1 MEKKESYRS
10 LLEMGPLIL
19 FFGVNYF
26 YGIFAGT
33 AVLVISTIIA
43 LIISWYFFKNIPM
56 LAAFGCLAVIL
67 FGGLTLFFDNVFII
81 KPYSSRPANSEKYVL
96 CKSFKINEN
105 YFQKYTEVFKN
116 IITTKNLFLLDDSI
130 PYKFI
135 KHITDYNKFYTDRQ
149 ILYIQNTLTLIKK
162 IKDNEVF
169 DKNLYLKEL
178 YNNNKKYAVNWCNYY
193 NINIKN

>member
-56 LAAFGCLAVIL
+56 LAAFGWLAVVL
-67 FGGLTLFFDNVFII
+67 FGGLTLFFDNDFFIKIKPTVVSLIIALILLFGQFLGKNFLSVVMRSSIKLDTIGWNKLTWLWIGMFIVMAIANEIAWRNLSTDDWVSFKAFGIPVLSVVFGLFSIPII
-81 KPYSSRPANSEKYVL
+81 KKYQQ
-96 CKSFKINEN
+96 E
-105 YFQKYTEVFKN
+105 
-116 IITTKNLFLLDDSI
+116 
-130 PYKFI
+130 
-135 KHITDYNKFYTDRQ
+135 
-149 ILYIQNTLTLIKK
+149 
-162 IKDNEVF
+162 
-169 DKNLYLKEL
+169 
-178 YNNNKKYAVNWCNYY
+178 
-193 NINIKN
+193 

>member
-56 LAAFGCLAVIL
+56 LAAFGCVAVVL
-67 FGGLTLFFDNVFII
+67 FGGLTLFFDNDFFIKIKPTVVSLIIALILLFGQFLGKNFLSVVMRSSIKLDTIGWNKLTWLWIAMFIVMAIANEIAWRNLSTDDWVSFKAFGIPVLSVVFGLFSIPII
-81 KPYSSRPANSEKYVL
+81 KKYQQ
-96 CKSFKINEN
+96 E
-105 YFQKYTEVFKN
+105 
-116 IITTKNLFLLDDSI
+116 
-130 PYKFI
+130 
-135 KHITDYNKFYTDRQ
+135 
-149 ILYIQNTLTLIKK
+149 
-162 IKDNEVF
+162 
-169 DKNLYLKEL
+169 
-178 YNNNKKYAVNWCNYY
+178 
-193 NINIKN
+193 